1 MLGVS
6 AAYLPRSYR
15 EERHLHNMVFNK
27 LFRPNAVTQRLISA
41 TLECVLRAPPHH
53 LDRLQNITL
62 ARLTLGSRLSSQL
75 LTAPEHADSDR
86 WMDFL
91 FVQLLRVRTFG
102 RYLLYEYLGVRN
114 RDFEAMRRVVSQ
126 GLREYPGA
134 GNWRFYLANKNE
146 KNGWKKEL

>member
-1 MLGVS
+1 
-6 AAYLPRSYR
+6 
-15 EERHLHNMVFNK
+15 
-27 LFRPNAVTQRLISA
+27 
-41 TLECVLRAPPHH
+41 
-53 LDRLQNITL
+53 
-62 ARLTLGSRLSSQL
+62 
-75 LTAPEHADSDR
+75 
-86 WMDFL
+86 MDFL